1 MTIIQAI
8 ILGIVQGLTEF
19 LPISS
24 SAHLVLVPFWFNWKL
39 SADQAFVFN
48 VLVQMGTLV
57 AVIIYFSKDLLK
69 IFQAFFKGLAIKKPF
84 ENSESRLGWFIILA
98 TIPGGLAGLLLKDQV
113 EEIFSNPFVV
123 IGFLI
128 LTALLLALA
137 ERFGNK
143 VRTVEKMT
151 PLDAIIIG
159 VFQAAAIFP
168 GISRSGTTI
177 SGSLFRKFTREAAAR
192 FSFILSIPIMLAAG
206 LIGVIDLFQLPSL
219 TEFLP
224 IMIIGFVVSGIIG
237 YLAIAWLMKFLANRP
252 LYTFSIYCVFA
263 ATLTLVIHYVR

>member
-24 SAHLVLVPFWFNWKL
+24 SAHLVLVPYWFNWDL
-39 SADQAFVFN
+39 STDQAFVFN
-48 VLVQMGTLV
+48 ILVQMGTLI
-57 AVIIYFSKDLLK
+57 AVIIYFSKDLIK
-69 IFQAFFKGLAIKKPF
+69 IIQEFIKGLITKKLF

-113 EEIFSNPFVV
+113 EVIFISPLVV
-123 IGFLI
+123 VGFLI
-128 LTALLLALA
+128 FTALLMAIA
-137 ERFGNK
+137 ERLGK
-143 VRTVEKMT
+143 KMRELEKMT
-151 PLDAIIIG
+151 ALDAIIIG
-159 VFQAAAIFP
+159 IFQAAAIFP

-177 SGSLFRKFTREAAAR
+177 SGSLFRNFTRKAAAR

-206 LIGVIDLFQLPSL
+206 VIGVVDLFQLPSL

-224 IMIIGFVVSGIIG
+224 IMLIGFVVSGLVG
-237 YLAIAWLMKFLANRP
+237 YFAISWLMKFLAKRP
-252 LYTFSIYCVFA
+252 LYTFSIYCAVA
-263 ATLTLVIHYVR
+263 AIFTLVIHYVR